1 MEEWE
6 GGVTVA
12 NKCDRERGEGVRGA
26 SWANELQGP
35 TVEVQRSER
44 GWNQA
49 MTECSQRV
57 GGKVSCIDRW
67 AGGKYIRLVSLWPLA
82 YGIEATKR
90 PLRGVGGVCRR
101 HYTG

>member
-1 MEEWE
+1 MEEWD

-44 GWNQA
+44 GWNRA

-57 GGKVSCIDRW
+57 WVAKHRASLGRW
-67 AGGKYIRLVSLWPLA
+67 EVDVRLSLA
-82 YGIEATKR
+82 YGIEGTKR